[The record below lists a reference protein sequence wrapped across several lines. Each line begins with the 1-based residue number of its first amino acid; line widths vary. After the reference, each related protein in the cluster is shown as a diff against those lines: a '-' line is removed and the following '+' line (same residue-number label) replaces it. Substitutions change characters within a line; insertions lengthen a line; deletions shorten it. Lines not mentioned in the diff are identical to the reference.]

1 MRRRVRL
8 TQNDALASDAATVS
22 LVLRDDRVVTKHIE
36 HCRGSQARPMSD
48 ADLSEK
54 FLGQAAIGYHTDR
67 SEQLLAE
74 AWRIREVAAVGAFIR
89 RWFDGP

>member
-1 MRRRVRL
+1 
-8 TQNDALASDAATVS
+8 
-22 LVLRDDRVVTKHIE
+22 VLRDGRVVTTHIE

-54 FLGQAAIGYHTDR
+54 FLGQAAIGNRAEHGGA
-67 SEQLLAE
+67 LLAE
-74 AWRIREVAAVGAFIR
+74 AWRIREMVTVGAFIR